1 MVVVIFEF
9 ETDPGHQDRYF
20 ELATVLRDEVEKIDG
35 FMSVERFENIHEP
48 GCFVSISTWENM
60 EAAKAWKEHVKHS
73 SAQQEAKTTGIFKH
87 YRIRV
92 AEVVRDYGSSST
104 NQIGK

>member
-9 ETDPGHQDRYF
+9 ETDSIRQDRYF
-20 ELATVLRDEVEKIDG
+20 ELATVLRDEVEKIEG
-35 FMSVERFENIHEP
+35 FVSVERFENIHEP

-60 EAAKAWKEHVKHS
+60 EAARAWKEHVEHS
-73 SAQQEAKTTGIFKH
+73 SAQQEAKAMGIFKH

-92 AEVVRDYGSSST
+92 AEVVRDYGSY
-104 NQIGK
+104 

>member
-9 ETDPGHQDRYF
+9 EADSARQDRYF
-20 ELATVLRDEVEKIDG
+20 ELATALRDEVEKIEG
-35 FMSVERFENIHEP
+35 FVSVERFENIREP

-60 EAAKAWKEHVKHS
+60 EAVRSWKEHVEHS
-73 SAQQEAKTTGIFKH
+73 SAQKEAKSTDIFKH

-92 AEVVRDYGSSST
+92 AEVVRDYGSD
-104 NQIGK
+104 

>member
-9 ETDPGHQDRYF
+9 EANPTQQDRYF
-20 ELATVLRDEVEKIDG
+20 ELATMLRDEVEKIEG
-35 FMSVERFENIHEP
+35 FVSVERFENIHES

-60 EAAKAWKEHVKHS
+60 EAARAWKEHVEHS
-73 SAQQEAKTTGIFKH
+73 SAQQEAKSTGIFKH

-92 AEVVRDYGSSST
+92 AEVVRDYGSD
-104 NQIGK
+104 

>member
-9 ETDPGHQDRYF
+9 ETDSTRQDRYF
-20 ELATVLRDEVEKIDG
+20 ELATALRNEVEKIEG
-35 FMSVERFENIHEP
+35 FLSVERFENIHES

-60 EAAKAWKEHVKHS
+60 EAVKAWKKQVEHS
-73 SAQQEAKTTGIFKH
+73 SAQQEAKSTGIFKH

-92 AEVVRDYGSSST
+92 AEVVRDYGSD
-104 NQIGK
+104 

>member
-9 ETDPGHQDRYF
+9 EMDSAGQDRYF
-20 ELATVLRDEVEKIDG
+20 ELATVLRDEVEKIEG

-48 GCFVSISTWENM
+48 GCFVSISTWESI
-60 EAAKAWKEHVKHS
+60 EAARAWKEHAEHF
-73 SAQQEAKTTGIFKH
+73 SAQQEAKATSIFKH

-92 AEVVRDYGSSST
+92 AEVIRDYGSD
-104 NQIGK
+104 